1 MSPHESWGP
10 GRPADL
16 PALPRPDDAHSV
28 RPATQGPVHQ
38 AAAARPRTP
47 NGLELAISLLMA
59 LRRRWVPALALGLV
73 TAAVA
78 SAAAWCVAPRSK
90 YTAKVLLHVAAT
102 QPQVL
107 FKTAEN
113 RPDYA
118 IYQRTQ
124 LTLIKSRHVLET
136 ALRSPEV
143 ADLPLVRQQPDP
155 VDWLSQQLQAE
166 YAGEVLTLSISGER
180 RPADLAAALNAVAA
194 TYVAEV
200 VDSESK
206 ERRRHLAEL
215 SDLYD
220 DYETKLQERRD
231 RVKELA
237 TPFGSVDK
245 QAVQLAQGFAA
256 EHLTTAKQEL
266 MRIQQE
272 LRKAEAELRVR
283 LERPVSRQ
291 GPASAGPVA
300 EESDDAV
307 IQGDLSRLAKLRSAM
322 QRVKGLTRDWG
333 NDPTYQQCRAE
344 AARIERHIEA
354 WRRSARP
361 AGAGGPARGVGASP
375 TGEMRERIAVLR
387 RLERLAD
394 DDVDRLSKQVASMN
408 EDSIDLESLKD
419 QIKQSESVA
428 RRLGEEVEVL
438 SIETIAPPR
447 VKLFEPAE
455 VPRKGHDKRPVI
467 TAGAGL
473 GALAAVL
480 LGIAWLEHGAR
491 RISAA
496 GEVTHELGLPVVG
509 LLPALSEHQRRLAGA
524 GGSRDEPWFRMLI
537 ESVDSIRTMLLY
549 ASRTGP
555 GRVLMVVSAVEGEGK
570 TSLACYLAA
579 SLARA
584 GRRTLLVDS
593 DLRRPAVHRMADI
606 PPGPGFAELVRGEAG
621 LDEVTGPAIAEGL
634 HVITAGNSDDRA
646 VRALVRDEVR
656 ALFERMRAGY
666 DFVVVD
672 APPVLPVT
680 DALIIGQH
688 VDLAICSILR
698 DVSQVPKVAAANAR
712 LHSLGIRVFGAVVA
726 GLRGDL
732 YSSYYP
738 GMGLRG

>member
-1 MSPHESWGP
+1 
-10 GRPADL
+10 
-16 PALPRPDDAHSV
+16 
-28 RPATQGPVHQ
+28 
-38 AAAARPRTP
+38 
-47 NGLELAISLLMA
+47 LELAISLLMA
-59 LRRRWVPALALGLV
+59 LRRRWIPALALGLV
-73 TAAVA
+73 AAAVA
-78 SAAAWCVAPRSK
+78 SAAAWCVVPRSM
-90 YTAKVLLHVAAT
+90 YTARVLLYVAAT

-107 FKTAEN
+107 FPTAEQ

-124 LTLIKSRHVLET
+124 LTLIRSRHVLET
-136 ALRSPEV
+136 ALGRPEV
-143 ADLPLVRQQPDP
+143 AELPLVRQQHDP
-155 VDWLSQQLQAE
+155 LGWLSQELDAE
-166 YAGEVLTLSISGER
+166 YAGEVLTLSISGEK
-180 RPADLAAALNAVAA
+180 RPADLAAVLNAVAA

-200 VDSESK
+200 VEVESK
-206 ERRRHLAEL
+206 ERRHHLAEL
-215 SDLYD
+215 SKLYNQ
-220 DYETKLQERRD
+220 YETKLQAKRD
-231 RVKELA
+231 HVKQLA
-237 TPFGSVDK
+237 RPFGSVDK
-245 QAVQLAQGFAA
+245 QAVQLAQSFAA

-272 LRKAEAELRVR
+272 LRRAEAELEVR
-283 LERPVSRQ
+283 NERPASRQ
-291 GPASAGPVA
+291 GPASVVPAA
-300 EESDDAV
+300 EETDDAA
-307 IQGDLSRLAKLRSAM
+307 IQEDLSRLATLQKMM
-322 QRVKGLTRDWG
+322 QRVKGLTRDWR
-333 NDPTYQQCRAE
+333 NDPSYQHCRAE
-344 AARIERHIEA
+344 AAAIVRQIQAR
-354 WRRSARP
+354 RRSARP
-361 AGAGGPARGVGASP
+361 AGAGGPARGIGTSP
-375 TGEMRERIAVLR
+375 TAELKERIAVLRPGELSLAHLEPGEPTSELKEHIAVLR
-387 RLERLAD
+387 RLERLTSH
-394 DDVDRLSKQVASMN
+394 DVDQLTERVASMN
-408 EDSIDLESLKD
+408 QESIDLESLKD

-438 SIETIAPPR
+438 GIETTAPPR
-447 VKLFEPAE
+447 VKLFEPAK
-455 VPRKGHDKRPVI
+455 VPRKGGDKRPVV

-491 RISAA
+491 RISAV

-509 LLPALSEHQRRLAGA
+509 LLPALSDHQRRLAGA

-549 ASRTGP
+549 ASRTGT

-634 HVITAGNSDDRA
+634 HVITAGGSDDRA

-656 ALFERMRAGY
+656 AHFEQMRAGY

-712 LHSLGIRVFGAVVA
+712 LQSLGIRVFGAVVA